1 MDVPSP
7 SCSSTYWEVRD
18 PASSLP
24 PDPQSLG
31 PCSLGAAISDQSNS
45 GEIYSTVLRGEG
57 PSLLNKPWG
66 GKTLLSWQPRISGQ
80 ATISGVWRPGT
91 ALAVREKTLTQA
103 LLKLLHN
110 LPASQQVPLQ
120 SIASLSLFLSE
131 THSIDLRTSPQN
143 TRLRPT
149 VTPPDE
155 GFQPSSPK
163 ALNALKALGQAQKPS
178 DKQPQVCVSSHST
191 LKSPG
196 HINEWQI
203 GFMCHPC
210 TAQKSY

>member
-110 LPASQQVPLQ
+110 LPASQQVPPTIY
-120 SIASLSLFLSE
+120 SFSFSLPVWDSQHWSEDFPTKHQIETNSYTPRWRLSALI
-131 THSIDLRTSPQN
+131 TQSPQC
-143 TRLRPT
+143 
-149 VTPPDE
+149 
-155 GFQPSSPK
+155 S
-163 ALNALKALGQAQKPS
+163 
-178 DKQPQVCVSSHST
+178 
-191 LKSPG
+191 
-196 HINEWQI
+196 
-203 GFMCHPC
+203 
-210 TAQKSY
+210 